1 MTARIEAAPDPD
13 VTAGV
18 QNIYKAVYSS
28 GLPRQTLELVH
39 LRASQ
44 INGCSACVNAG
55 VSNAGQGGVSTE
67 KLLTVAA
74 WYENPLFDDA
84 ERAALALTEAATRL
98 ADRPG
103 AVTDETFRPEEKFGK
118 VRIERSEAQ
127 LLYKDGEN
135 YVVMDNTT
143 YDQITLSPEQ
153 LGSGVDYL
161 KENDNLFLLRFDD
174 RVLGVD
180 LPTSVVLE
188 VTESE
193 PGFKGDTANASFKPA
208 VVETGLAVDVPLFV
222 NQGDLIRVDTRT
234 GRYVERA

>member
-1 MTARIEAAPDPD
+1 MITASDLRPGATVERDGDLFEVIDFSHMKQGRGTAVIRAKLRN
-13 VTAGV
+13 VT
-18 QNIYKAVYSS
+18 
-28 GLPRQTLELVH
+28 T
-39 LRASQ
+39 
-44 INGCSACVNAG
+44 
-55 VSNAGQGGVSTE
+55 
-67 KLLTVAA
+67 
-74 WYENPLFDDA
+74 
-84 ERAALALTEAATRL
+84 
-98 ADRPG
+98 G
-103 AVTDETFRPEEKFGK
+103 AVTDETFRPEEKFGR
-118 VRIERSEAQ
+118 VRIERTEAQ

-143 YDQITLSPEQ
+143 FEQTTISPEQ

-161 KENDNLFLLRFDD
+161 KENDTLFLLRFDD
-174 RVLGVD
+174 RLLGVD

-234 GRYVERA
+234 GRYLERA